1 MPVES
6 PPGDYVDART
16 QPAAAHPEN
25 PVDAETLRMTF
36 GLSSRAL
43 AANLDGFTHEEALAQ
58 PPGGGN
64 CVNWIVGHIV
74 VHRNHMLRALG
85 VASVWDASADARY
98 DRGSEPV
105 TGAEGAQPL
114 DALRGAL
121 DRSREALLG
130 AFDALTPEQLAAE
143 PEAASGSATG
153 PLGRRLALLIA
164 HEAYHA
170 GQVSML
176 RRVSGRPGAIR

>member
-1 MPVES
+1 MRITRPDRSDSTVI
-6 PPGDYVDART
+6 AM
-16 QPAAAHPEN
+16 N
-25 PVDAETLRMTF
+25 AETLRSTL

-74 VHRNHMLRALG
+74 AHRNHMLHALG
-85 VASVWDASADARY
+85 AEPVWGPEIQARY

-105 TGAEGAQPL
+105 TSAEGAQTL
-114 DALRGAL
+114 DALRDAL
-121 DRSREALLG
+121 DRSRERL
-130 AFDALTPEQLAAE
+130 LAALVATTDAALAAV

-153 PLGRRLALLIA
+153 PIGRRLALLIA